1 MTYRTLSDLPE
12 ALRKELPRHA
22 QEIYLA
28 AHIRTWEKCAASGD
42 YQDERSMA
50 KTAHKAGLFAVE
62 MEYEKDEHSQWRRA
76 PVGEAMDKTK
86 IRKEA

>member
-28 AHIRTWEKCAASGD
+28 AHTRTWEKCAASED
-42 YQDERSMA
+42 YQDERSIA
-50 KTAHKAGLFAVE
+50 ASAHKAGLFAVE
-62 MEYEKDEHSQWRRA
+62 MEYEKDEHGQWRRA
-76 PVGEAMDKTK
+76 PVGEAMDKSK
-86 IRKEA
+86 LRDDG